1 MRKLLLLFCI
11 AWFSNEG
18 FSLSLDPVASN
29 ELETHIK
36 HDFIISLRHIRPRRK
51 FRLSIEALFM
61 IDFPTAKNKFSF
73 YLDRKGKRVTVDIN
87 SNANTYSKYLEI
99 PGMNETTTIRSLAI
113 LFSQNSLVL
122 FIDCK
127 EGARLDLDI
136 DISKLYLNQDDPN
149 VKLFRERKY
158 PLHLDSSVE
167 NALSRTSCQN
177 LLKRKNSKKSGSA
190 EKLLKNKKSVYEQ
203 AEDGITYERNKKR
216 DVRNWYRGNDK
227 YREERYDVRNTN
239 TRGDIPIMHGD
250 CDENL
255 ARSLNELI
263 QMVRELR
270 EEVRRQR
277 EEIQQLRSL
286 IENCAGCQ
294 KAPTQLRE
302 SCQHNNPC
310 FPGVHCYDT
319 QTGMRC
325 GHCPRGYVGDGIN
338 CKPGVTCAE
347 KPCFS

>member
-1 MRKLLLLFCI
+1 MRKILLLFCI
-11 AWFSNEG
+11 AWLSNEG
-18 FSLSLDPVASN
+18 LSLSLDPVASN
-29 ELETHIK
+29 ELEQYIK
-36 HDFIISLRHIRPRRK
+36 NDFIISLRHIRPRRK

-61 IDFPTAKNKFSF
+61 IDFPTVKNKFSF
-73 YLDRKGKRVTVDIN
+73 YLDRKGKKVTVDIN
-87 SNANTYSKYLEI
+87 SNTKLYSKYLEI

-113 LFSQNSLVL
+113 LFSHNSLVL
-122 FIDCK
+122 YIDCK
-127 EGARLDLDI
+127 EGAKLDLDV
-136 DISKLYLNQDDPN
+136 DLSKLYLSLDDPS

-158 PLHLDSSVE
+158 PLHLDSSVN

-177 LLKRKNSKKSGSA
+177 LLKRKHVKKAGSA

-203 AEDGITYERNKKR
+203 VEDGTSYERNKKR

-227 YREERYDVRNTN
+227 YREERFELRNTN
-239 TRGDIPIMHGD
+239 TRGDIPILHGD

-263 QMVRELR
+263 TMVRELR

-294 KAPTQLRE
+294 KAPEQLRE
-302 SCQHNNPC
+302 SCQNNNPC

-325 GHCPRGYVGDGIN
+325 GHCPRGYIGDGIN

-347 KPCFS
+347 RPCFS